1 MHYTLVKKENDQ
13 DNDAAEQ
20 IALLKGTIG
29 TCLVQQSEMQQSVAG
44 LTKSVCSM
52 QQDLANL
59 VAQEV
64 MDLSPE
70 ITKVPLEPGEAPQCR
85 CKRLRR

>member
-1 MHYTLVKKENDQ
+1 MKKENDQ
-13 DNDAAEQ
+13 ENDAAEQ

-29 TCLVQQSEMQQSVAG
+29 TCLLQQSKMQQTVAG

-52 QQDLANL
+52 QQDLGKL

-64 MDLSPE
+64 VDLSPE
-70 ITKVPLEPGEAPQCR
+70 TTKAHLESGEISQFR
-85 CKRLRR
+85 TKRLRR